1 MDVRLLT
8 TLACAFPLM
17 AFPQVN
23 VQSNLVAAVSNWGVD
38 SAVCLDTIDL
48 ACRASSRSQD
58 QDGALVD
65 LFCAILNLPYPSS
78 ANIKGT
84 NEWLAVKIHT
94 LQVLG
99 ESQPVVNDTNCWF
112 AAACEHARLAQM
124 DAKEWYEL
132 AGAGNF
138 TANVGSDGVL
148 LLNTEVQTN
157 SPSVIHSEL
166 LSARRLKSR
175 IAAAKDASSRYFILV
190 SASPVLN
197 SFLPSVR
204 NDIVSNL
211 VEVARFSQDEV
222 LSAGLT
228 NVVETSVGE

>member
-1 MDVRLLT
+1 
-8 TLACAFPLM
+8 
-17 AFPQVN
+17 
-23 VQSNLVAAVSNWGVD
+23 
-38 SAVCLDTIDL
+38 
-48 ACRASSRSQD
+48 
-58 QDGALVD
+58 
-65 LFCAILNLPYPSS
+65 
-78 ANIKGT
+78 
-84 NEWLAVKIHT
+84 
-94 LQVLG
+94 
-99 ESQPVVNDTNCWF
+99 
-112 AAACEHARLAQM
+112 M

-138 TANVGSDGVL
+138 AANVGSDGVL
-148 LLNTEVQTN
+148 VLNTEVQTN